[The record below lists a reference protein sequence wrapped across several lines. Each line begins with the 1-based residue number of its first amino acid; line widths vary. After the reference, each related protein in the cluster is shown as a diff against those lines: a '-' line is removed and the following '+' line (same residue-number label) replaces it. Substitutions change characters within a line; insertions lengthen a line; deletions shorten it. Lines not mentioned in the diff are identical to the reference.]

1 MQNEQISNNKVQSSS
16 ESSSSESDSDSDEE
30 YEDGDQ
36 KGGAKLTDETDDSD
50 DSDDSDDDDDDYDG
64 DDNEIEIDDRT
75 KGKRK
80 DELFAEEVDAIKGHK
95 HKGECHLQ
103 VTIQLLSFNWKTYS
117 FFFRMYSSSTRM
129 ARRFP
134 GSRWPR
140 CPSIVR
146 LLPLR
151 NSNSDYSVQLVSC
164 DVAGGQNGGRL
175 EASSWRTLSS
185 SVACIQEFN
194 HLSEIVRRD

>member
-1 MQNEQISNNKVQSSS
+1 MQSSS

-36 KGGAKLTDETDDSD
+36 KGGAKPTDETDDSD

-80 DELFAEEVDAIKGHK
+80 DELFAEEVDTIKGLK

-103 VTIQLLSFNWKTYS
+103 ITIQLLSFNWKINS
-117 FFFRMYSSSTRM
+117 FFFFFLDVLQIKENGKKISWIKM
-129 ARRFP
+129 APMSKYCSPITATQF
-134 GSRWPR
+134 
-140 CPSIVR
+140 
-146 LLPLR
+146 
-151 NSNSDYSVQLVSC
+151 Q
-164 DVAGGQNGGRL
+164 
-175 EASSWRTLSS
+175 
-185 SVACIQEFN
+185 F
-194 HLSEIVRRD
+194 